1 MQGRPDQRHL
11 GVSRMIVLTR
21 IASKALLW
29 FVVVFAALACCEV
42 VAWSPNARL
51 LSNAAKPVPVA
62 SVEYRGPTVEQVIE
76 LLNGRGPEWASPP
89 DVVE

>member
-1 MQGRPDQRHL
+1 
-11 GVSRMIVLTR
+11 MIVLMR
-21 IASKALLW
+21 LASKALLW

-42 VAWSPNARL
+42 AAWTPNARML
-51 LSNAAKPVPVA
+51 WDAAKPVPAVSA
-62 SVEYRGPTVEQVIE
+62 EYRGPTVEEVIE